1 MYWRCF
7 LLPVEVKRGDI
18 LARQRP
24 EINNAVKNY
33 TVAIL
38 GCGGLGSQVAWILAR
53 LGVGKL
59 ILYDFD
65 VVEASNLN
73 RQNYSVSDIGKK
85 KAEATA
91 ERIADWLPYAE
102 VEARD
107 AFVDG
112 SLLEAIAS
120 EADIVVEAYDGVASK
135 IEAFDFFQDHD
146 TPYVCTTGVAGPVG
160 VVGRKDFGHIHM
172 VGDFHGEDRVDCYL
186 PKVMTIAAMECQVVL
201 ELIIGGLK

>member
-7 LLPVEVKRGDI
+7 LLPVEVKREDV

-24 EINNAVKNY
+24 EINEAVKDF
-33 TVAIL
+33 TVAVL

-85 KAEATA
+85 KAQATA
-91 ERIADWLPYAE
+91 ERIKDWLPHVC

-107 AFVDG
+107 EFVDAEV
-112 SLLEAIAS
+112 LEGIEA
-120 EADIVVEAYDGVASK
+120 EADIVVEAYDGVQSK

-146 TPYVCTTGVAGPVG
+146 TPYVCTTGVAGPEG
-160 VVGRKDFGHIHM
+160 ALGRKDFGHIHM
-172 VGDFHGEDRVDCYL
+172 VGDFNGEDRRDCYL
-186 PKVMTIAAMECQVVL
+186 PKVMTIAAMECQVVF
-201 ELIIGGLK
+201 ELMIGGFE

>member
-7 LLPVEVKRGDI
+7 LLPVEVKREDV
-18 LARQRP
+18 LARQKP
-24 EINNAVKNY
+24 EINDAVKDY
-33 TVAIL
+33 TVAVL

-53 LGVGKL
+53 LGIGKL

-85 KAEATA
+85 KAEVTA
-91 ERIADWLPYAE
+91 ARINEWLPHIH

-107 AFVDG
+107 EFVDAAV
-112 SLLEAIAS
+112 LEGVEA
-120 EADIVVEAYDGVASK
+120 EADIVVEAYDGVGSK
-135 IEAFDFFQDHD
+135 IEAFDFFQNHT
-146 TPYVCTTGVAGPVG
+146 TPYVCTTGVAGPLGHVK
-160 VVGRKDFGHIHM
+160 RKDFGHIYM
-172 VGDFHGEDRVDCYL
+172 VGDFNGEDRRDCYI

-201 ELIIGGLK
+201 ELMIGENQ

>member
-7 LLPVEVKRGDI
+7 LLPVEVKRKAI
-18 LARQRP
+18 LARQKP
-24 EINNAVKNY
+24 EINDAVKNY

-91 ERIADWLPYAE
+91 VRIKQWLPHVSVESRDEFVDAE
-102 VEARD
+102 VLKRVA
-107 AFVDG
+107 A
-112 SLLEAIAS
+112 
-120 EADIVVEAYDGVASK
+120 EADIVVEAYDGVGSK
-135 IEAFDFFQDHD
+135 IEAFDFFQDHT
-146 TPYVCTTGVAGPVG
+146 TPYVCTTGVAGPLGDVM
-160 VVGRKDFGHIHM
+160 RKDFGHIHM
-172 VGDFHGEDRVDCYL
+172 VGDFNGEDRKDCYM

-201 ELIIGGLK
+201 ELMIGDYQ

>member
-7 LLPVEVKRGDI
+7 LLPVEVKREDV

-24 EINNAVKNY
+24 EINEAVKDF
-33 TVAIL
+33 TVAVL

-85 KAEATA
+85 KAQATA
-91 ERIADWLPYAE
+91 ERIKDWLPHVC

-107 AFVDG
+107 EFVDAE
-112 SLLEAIAS
+112 LLEGIEA
-120 EADIVVEAYDGVASK
+120 EADIVVEAYDGVQSK
-135 IEAFDFFQDHD
+135 IEAFDFFQEHT
-146 TPYVCTTGVAGPVG
+146 TPGAVM
-160 VVGRKDFGHIHM
+160 RKDFGHIHM
-172 VGDFHGEDRVDCYL
+172 VGDFNGEDRRDCYL
-186 PKVMTIAAMECQVVL
+186 PKVMTIAAMECQVVF
-201 ELIIGGLK
+201 ELMIGGFE

>member
-7 LLPVEVKRGDI
+7 LLPVEVKREDV
-18 LARQRP
+18 LARQKP
-24 EINNAVKNY
+24 EINDAVKDY
-33 TVAIL
+33 TVAVL

-53 LGVGKL
+53 LGIGKL

-85 KAEATA
+85 KAEVTA
-91 ERIADWLPYAE
+91 ARINEWLPHIH

-107 AFVDG
+107 EFVDAAV
-112 SLLEAIAS
+112 LEGVEA
-120 EADIVVEAYDGVASK
+120 EADIVVEAYDGVESK
-135 IEAFDFFQDHD
+135 IEAFDFFQNHT
-146 TPYVCTTGVAGPVG
+146 TPYVCTTGVAGPLGEVK
-160 VVGRKDFGHIHM
+160 RKDFGHIYM
-172 VGDFHGEDRVDCYL
+172 VGDFNGEDRRDCYM

-201 ELIIGGLK
+201 ELMIGENQ

>member
-1 MYWRCF
+1 M
-7 LLPVEVKRGDI
+7 EVKREDV

-24 EINNAVKNY
+24 EINDAVEDF
-33 TVAIL
+33 TVAVL

-85 KAEATA
+85 KVQATA
-91 ERIADWLPYAE
+91 EKITDWLPHVC

-107 AFVDG
+107 EFVDAEV
-112 SLLEAIAS
+112 LKAIEA
-120 EADIVVEAYDGVASK
+120 EADIVVEAYDGVQSK
-135 IEAFDFFQDHD
+135 IEAFDFFQDHR
-146 TPYVCTTGVAGPVG
+146 TPYVCTTGVAGPSGAVK
-160 VVGRKDFGHIHM
+160 RKDFGHIHM
-172 VGDFHGEDRVDCYL
+172 VGDFNGEDRRDCYL
-186 PKVMTIAAMECQVVL
+186 PKVMTIAAMECQVVF
-201 ELIIGGLK
+201 ELIIGGLA

>member
-1 MYWRCF
+1 M
-7 LLPVEVKRGDI
+7 EVKRGDI

-91 ERIADWLPYAE
+91 ERIADWIPYVR

-107 AFVDG
+107 AFVDA
-112 SLLEAIAS
+112 SMLEAIAA
-120 EADIVVEAYDGVASK
+120 EVDIVVEAYDGVASK

-160 VVGRKDFGHIHM
+160 AVGRKDFGHIHM
-172 VGDFHGEDRVDCYL
+172 VGDFQGEDRKDCYL

>member
-1 MYWRCF
+1 M
-7 LLPVEVKRGDI
+7 EVKRTDA
-18 LARQRP
+18 LVRQLP
-24 EINNAVKNY
+24 EINEATEDV
-33 TVAIL
+33 TVAVL

-73 RQNYSVSDIGKK
+73 RQSYGVSDIGRK

-91 ERIADWLPYAE
+91 ERITDWLPYAE

-107 AFVDG
+107 AFVDA
-112 SLLEAIAS
+112 SLLDAIAA
-120 EADIVVEAYDGVASK
+120 EADIVVEAYDAVESK

-146 TPYVCTTGVAGPVG
+146 TPYVCTTGVAGPAG
-160 VVGRKDFGHIHM
+160 ALGRKDFGHIHM
-172 VGDFHGEDRVDCYL
+172 VGDFHGEDRKDCYL
-186 PKVMTIAAMECQVVL
+186 PKVMTIAAMECQAVL
-201 ELIIGGLK
+201 ELILGGLK

>member
-1 MYWRCF
+1 M
-7 LLPVEVKRGDI
+7 EVKRKAI
-18 LARQRP
+18 LARQKP
-24 EINNAVKNY
+24 EINDAVKDY

-91 ERIADWLPYAE
+91 IRIKQWLPHVS

-107 AFVDG
+107 EFVDAE
-112 SLLEAIAS
+112 LLKRVAA
-120 EADIVVEAYDGVASK
+120 EADIVVEAYDGVGSK
-135 IEAFDFFQDHD
+135 IEAFDFFQDYT
-146 TPYVCTTGVAGPVG
+146 TPYVCTTGVAGPLGDVK
-160 VVGRKDFGHIHM
+160 RKDFGHIHM
-172 VGDFHGEDRVDCYL
+172 VGDFNGEDRKDCYM

-201 ELIIGGLK
+201 ELMIGDYQ

>member
-1 MYWRCF
+1 M
-7 LLPVEVKRGDI
+7 EVKRGDI

-33 TVAIL
+33 TVAVL

-85 KAEATA
+85 KAQATA
-91 ERIADWLPYAE
+91 ARIKDWLPHLC

-107 AFVDG
+107 EFVDA
-112 SLLEAIAS
+112 EALIGIEA
-120 EADIVVEAYDGVASK
+120 EADIVVEAYDGVQSK
-135 IEAFDFFQDHD
+135 IEAFDFFQEHT
-146 TPYVCTTGVAGPVG
+146 TPYVCTTGVAGPYG
-160 VVGRKDFGHIHM
+160 DIKRKDFGHIHM
-172 VGDFHGEDRVDCYL
+172 VGDFNGEDRRDCYL

-201 ELIIGGLK
+201 ELMIGGQE

>member
-7 LLPVEVKRGDI
+7 LLPVEVKREDV

-24 EINNAVKNY
+24 EINEAVKDF
-33 TVAIL
+33 TVAVL

-85 KAEATA
+85 KVEATA
-91 ERIADWLPYAE
+91 ERIKAWLPHVC
-102 VEARD
+102 VEARNR
-107 AFVDG
+107 FVDAEVLKG
-112 SLLEAIAS
+112 IEA
-120 EADIVVEAYDGVASK
+120 EADIVVEAYDGVQSK
-135 IEAFDFFQDHD
+135 IEAFDFFQAHT
-146 TPYVCTTGVAGPVG
+146 TPYVCTTGVAGPLGAVK
-160 VVGRKDFGHIHM
+160 RRDFGHIHM
-172 VGDFHGEDRVDCYL
+172 VGDFNGEDRKDCYL

-201 ELIIGGLK
+201 ELMIGGFE

>member
-1 MYWRCF
+1 M
-7 LLPVEVKRGDI
+7 
-18 LARQRP
+18 
-24 EINNAVKNY
+24 KNY

-91 ERIADWLPYAE
+91 VRIKQWLPHVSVETRDEFVDAE
-102 VEARD
+102 VLKRVA
-107 AFVDG
+107 A
-112 SLLEAIAS
+112 
-120 EADIVVEAYDGVASK
+120 EADIVVEAYDGVGSK
-135 IEAFDFFQDHD
+135 IEAFDFFQDHT
-146 TPYVCTTGVAGPVG
+146 TPYVCTTGVAGPLGDVM
-160 VVGRKDFGHIHM
+160 RKDFGHIYM
-172 VGDFHGEDRVDCYL
+172 VGDFNGEDRKDCYM

-201 ELIIGGLK
+201 ELMIGDYQ

>member
-7 LLPVEVKRGDI
+7 LLPVEVKREDV

-24 EINNAVKNY
+24 EINEAVKDF
-33 TVAIL
+33 TVAVL

-85 KAEATA
+85 KAQATA
-91 ERIADWLPYAE
+91 ERIKDWLHHVC

-107 AFVDG
+107 EFVDAEV
-112 SLLEAIAS
+112 LEGIEA
-120 EADIVVEAYDGVASK
+120 EADIVVEAYDGVRSK
-135 IEAFDFFQDHD
+135 IEAFDFFQEHT
-146 TPYVCTTGVAGPVG
+146 TPYVCTTGVAGPSGAVM
-160 VVGRKDFGHIHM
+160 RKDFGHIHM
-172 VGDFHGEDRVDCYL
+172 VGDFNGEDRRDCYL
-186 PKVMTIAAMECQVVL
+186 PKVMTIAAMECQVVF
-201 ELIIGGLK
+201 ELMIGGFD

>member
-33 TVAIL
+33 TVAVL

-53 LGVGKL
+53 LGVGRL

-85 KAEATA
+85 KALATA
-91 ERIADWLPYAE
+91 ARIKDWLPHVY
-102 VEARD
+102 VEARNR
-107 AFVDG
+107 FVDAEVLIG
-112 SLLEAIAS
+112 IEA
-120 EADIVVEAYDGVASK
+120 EADIVVEAYDGVQSK
-135 IEAFDFFQDHD
+135 IEAFDFFQEHT
-146 TPYVCTTGVAGPVG
+146 TPYVCTTGVAGPYGDVK
-160 VVGRKDFGHIHM
+160 RKDFGHIHM
-172 VGDFHGEDRVDCYL
+172 VGDFNGEDRRDCYL
-186 PKVMTIAAMECQVVL
+186 PKVMTTAAMECQVVL
-201 ELIIGGLK
+201 ELMIGGQE

>member
-7 LLPVEVKRGDI
+7 LLPVEVKREDV

-24 EINNAVKNY
+24 EINEAVKDF
-33 TVAIL
+33 TVAVL

-85 KAEATA
+85 KAQATA
-91 ERIADWLPYAE
+91 ERIKDWLPHVC

-107 AFVDG
+107 EFVDAEV
-112 SLLEAIAS
+112 LEGIEA
-120 EADIVVEAYDGVASK
+120 EADIVVEAYDGVRSK
-135 IEAFDFFQDHD
+135 IEAFDFFQEHI
-146 TPYVCTTGVAGPVG
+146 TPYVCTTGVAGPLGAVK
-160 VVGRKDFGHIHM
+160 RKDFGHIHM
-172 VGDFHGEDRVDCYL
+172 VGDFNGEDRRDCYL
-186 PKVMTIAAMECQVVL
+186 PKVMTIAAMECQVVF
-201 ELIIGGLK
+201 ELMIGGFE